1 MFARFIIACL
11 LRFLYVVSGIMQ
23 QTIWCLTG
31 QVWNIMIYLIVVVP
45 MDSIKYTTSHPF
57 ASYLLST
64 TINYDYFSTFAII
77 FARIKKTYHSY
88 SNSFTIFWA
97 INIFCFSRLAVELE
111 TLYFPCSLHIQ
122 MCLFMHVISHHV
134 LLTWL
139 RFDYLVFHFWII
151 GESLWQTVFENFVHI
166 VYCTWIRWT

>member
-31 QVWNIMIYLIVVVP
+31 QVWNSMIYLIVVVP

-57 ASYLLST
+57 ASYLLSS

-88 SNSFTIFWA
+88 SNSFTIFGLL
-97 INIFCFSRLAVELE
+97 IFFVLAGWLWSWKHYISLARYISRCV
-111 TLYFPCSLHIQ
+111 
-122 MCLFMHVISHHV
+122 CLCMWF
-134 LLTWL
+134 LT
-139 RFDYLVFHFWII
+139 
-151 GESLWQTVFENFVHI
+151 T
-166 VYCTWIRWT
+166 CC